1 MKELSKIHHQYSNSS
16 LVNAELRYIYV
27 YIREAKEVA
36 QQILEDGKLKRILR
50 DEADDEVV
58 IVQFRM
64 ADLFRGPSTWPRDV
78 LSIANRGSLVGG
90 KLARAEW

>member
-1 MKELSKIHHQYSNSS
+1 MKELSIIHHQYPNSN
-16 LVNAELRYIYV
+16 LVNGELRYIY
-27 YIREAKEVA
+27 IRAAKEVA
-36 QQILEDGKLKRILR
+36 QQILEDGKLKRIPR

-64 ADLFRGPSTWPRDV
+64 ADLFRGPSSWPRDV

>member
-1 MKELSKIHHQYSNSS
+1 M
-16 LVNAELRYIYV
+16 
-27 YIREAKEVA
+27 
-36 QQILEDGKLKRILR
+36 KRILR

>member
-1 MKELSKIHHQYSNSS
+1 MKELSIIHHQYPNSN
-16 LVNAELRYIYV
+16 LVNGELRYIYKS
-27 YIREAKEVA
+27 RERSCPTD
-36 QQILEDGKLKRILR
+36 LGKLKRIPR

-64 ADLFRGPSTWPRDV
+64 AELFRGPSTWPRDV

>member
-1 MKELSKIHHQYSNSS
+1 MKELSKIHHQYSNSN
-16 LVNAELRYIYV
+16 LVNAELRYIY
-27 YIREAKEVA
+27 IRATKEVG
-36 QQILEDGKLKRILR
+36 QQILEGGKLKRILR